1 MLGFMGF
8 GPVGVVGNGV
18 GLSLEQCILND
29 ESVKYLSRMLRG
41 FEVNDETLALDLIKE
56 VGIGGNFLAEEH
68 TVKHFREE
76 LWPPGPAWTRETW
89 DGWQSEGCTSMAD
102 RAACEVNRILETHR
116 IEPIDEDLA
125 REIDRIVECAK
136 RELG

>member
-1 MLGFMGF
+1 MEYVKRIVRGFD
-8 GPVGVVGNGV
+8 VDTEKVAAGVVGKV
-18 GLSLEQCILND
+18 GP
-29 ESVKYLSRMLRG
+29 
-41 FEVNDETLALDLIKE
+41 
-56 VGIGGNFLAEEH
+56 GGNFLAEEH

-76 LWPPGPAWTRETW
+76 FWLPRPVWTRETW

-102 RAACEVNRILETHR
+102 RAASEVDRILETHKV
-116 IEPIDEDLA
+116 EPIDEDLA